1 MRILILLKSFNYP
14 PRNGGDQA
22 VFNAIN
28 RLAPFVQFHLIGL
41 DGSDTGKK
49 SVAAFQAAYPQIPSC
64 IYDLN
69 THDTYQRVADKC
81 QRISNFVNNRNGNKA
96 SVDMLHLREYA
107 PRLDYHYGLFKFLN
121 QYILENQIDIVQGE
135 FHFILGFLSGISA
148 PVKKVFVAHELQY
161 VVEHQR
167 LLQREHSVDD
177 VFYYEH
183 LRRQELNAM
192 NACDAII
199 TLSKDDKEKLIR
211 NGIHA
216 PVFASFAQISLKE
229 REIEYP
235 VAIKERV
242 VFIGP
247 ESHMPNKQG
256 MQWFLE
262 QVFPKIQQKHPHVK
276 LDIIGRW
283 SESTI
288 HEWKTSYRNVD
299 FLGYVDDL
307 EATIANSILIVPLFQ
322 GSGIRMKILEACN
335 AGIPFVATPI
345 GAEGLGFE
353 DEQNCFIKD
362 HPQDFAA
369 SVIRLMEDNQLANR
383 YIENSMAHIR
393 KHFSDDSFVESR
405 LTCYNNFFKF

>member
-1 MRILILLKSFNYP
+1 MNILILLKSFNYP

-22 VFNAIN
+22 VFNAID
-28 RLAPFVQFHLIGL
+28 RLASVVQFHLIGL
-41 DGSDTGKK
+41 DGSANGKK
-49 SVAAFQAAYPQIPSC
+49 SMAAFQAAYPQIPSC

-96 SVDMLHLREYA
+96 NVDMLQLREYS
-107 PRLDYHYGLFKFLN
+107 PRLDYHYGFYKFLN
-121 QYILENQIDIVQGE
+121 QYISENHIEIVQSE
-135 FHFILGFLSGISA
+135 FHFTLGCLSGISA

-161 VVEHQR
+161 VVEYQR
-167 LLQREHSVDD
+167 LMQRHHTADD
-177 VFYYEH
+177 LFFYEH

-192 NACDAII
+192 NTCDAII
-199 TLSKDDKEKLIR
+199 TLSGDDKEKLIK
-211 NGIHA
+211 NGVHA
-216 PVFASFAQISLKE
+216 PIFASFAQISLKE
-229 REIEYP
+229 HEINSP
-235 VAIKERV
+235 VAIEQRM

-256 MQWFLE
+256 MQWFLQ
-262 QVFPKIQQKHPHVK
+262 QVFPIIQQKHPHVK

-283 SESTI
+283 SEPTAN
-288 HEWKTSYRNVD
+288 EWKASYQNVD
-299 FLGYVDDL
+299 FLGFVDDL
-307 EATIANSILIVPLFQ
+307 DTALSNSILIVPLFQ

-353 DEQNCFIKD
+353 DGLNCFIKHD
-362 HPQDFAA
+362 SQDFAE

-383 YIENSMAHIR
+383 FIENCMNHIR
-393 KHFSDDSFVESR
+393 KHFSDESFVKSR
-405 LTCYNNFFKF
+405 MKCYSSII